1 MRTKISVATLA
12 LVAVAGSALADKN
25 YNLSTEALLGAGS
38 DGVSR
43 SGAFSTGFE
52 VVDGFAIGGL
62 PQNGWTEFAAS
73 PNAASIS
80 GAHPAA
86 GAQHL
91 RIVKDTAA
99 TSGTL
104 SGGFSPDAGPLAA
117 GQYIVSVDFATNDV
131 GGADYD
137 IVPQAPSQGSLSARM
152 KFSFTGDILVL
163 DDVGA
168 GLAFVDTG
176 ANFAADGA
184 YRNVSIVIDSIN
196 DSIDYFYDGS
206 LIYSSVIGVV
216 AGTSV
221 EQVVLLSDNFQGAG
235 GWGDFDNL
243 SVVVPAPGAIALMG
257 LGGLVAARRRRA

>member
-1 MRTKISVATLA
+1 MRTRISLATLA
-12 LVAVAGSALADKN
+12 LVAAAGTAFADKN
-25 YNLSTEALLGAGS
+25 YTLSTEALLGAAT

-62 PQNGWTEFAAS
+62 PQNGWTEFAAT
-73 PNAASIS
+73 PNGASIS

-86 GAQHL
+86 GSQHL
-91 RIVKDTAA
+91 RIEKDAA
-99 TSGTL
+99 AGNGSL
-104 SGGFSPDAGPLAA
+104 SGGFSPDAGALGA
-117 GQYIVSVDFATNDV
+117 GYYAVSVDFATNDV
-131 GGADYD
+131 AGADYD

-152 KFSFTGDILVL
+152 KFSWTGDILVL
-163 DDVGA
+163 DDTGA

-176 ANFAADGA
+176 ADFIADGA
-184 YRNVSIVIDSIN
+184 YRNASIIIDSIN
-196 DSIDYFYDGS
+196 DTIDYYYNGS
-206 LIYSSVIGVV
+206 LIYSSVTGVV

-221 EQVVLLSDNFQGAG
+221 EQVVLLSDNFQNAG

-243 SVVVPAPGAIALMG
+243 SVVVPAPGALALMG